1 MVAFI
6 HSSNIVMF
14 FPPSGFLME
23 ELCVS
28 VSLIEPMD
36 FGSLGPP
43 HFFLM
48 EQSINS
54 LLCLLELHLMS
65 VLTVVVLEKFM
76 MLTKGY
82 NIFGRVS
89 ITFPSQST

>member
-1 MVAFI
+1 MVAFT
-6 HSSNIVMF
+6 HSSNVVVF

-23 ELCVS
+23 EFYVS

-43 HFFLM
+43 YFFLM

-54 LLCLLELHLMS
+54 LLCLLKLHLMS
-65 VLTVVVLEKFM
+65 VLTVVVLEKFI
-76 MLTKGY
+76 MLT
-82 NIFGRVS
+82 
-89 ITFPSQST
+89 